1 MAPDLPGV
9 GGSFLRCSARPS
21 FRELGVPGQGGGGED
36 PVAAPYPAAPTGQ
49 GGQMAENLPLCPA
62 VAFPPQSQGA
72 AATFLV
78 TLFFFIAKFKFTR
91 KFQFSFPPLCSV
103 PAKHESRWREQ
114 VLPWNGPEAQKAW
127 FLNPAPPRD
136 KNYLH
141 IFNSEEHKEP
151 LQFLPPVIVTTLNIS
166 YLLHLEKKVGVGPH
180 RASRLLDQC
189 ISRP

>member
-9 GGSFLRCSARPS
+9 GGSFLRCSPRPS

-78 TLFFFIAKFKFTR
+78 TLFFFLLPNSNL
-91 KFQFSFPPLCSV
+91 QGSSSFHFHPCVQYPRSMSH
-103 PAKHESRWREQ
+103 AGESRYFPGTVPRPRKHGFSIP
-114 VLPWNGPEAQKAW
+114 LHPGTRIIYIFSTQKNIR
-127 FLNPAPPRD
+127 NP
-136 KNYLH
+136 YS
-141 IFNSEEHKEP
+141 FCP
-151 LQFLPPVIVTTLNIS
+151 LS
-166 YLLHLEKKVGVGPH
+166 
-180 RASRLLDQC
+180 S
-189 ISRP
+189 